1 MSVSPFSA
9 LKSTTSNRGAQ
20 RCGVALIISGQEE
33 PRVERSQHELPATLE
48 RNQICTKRSPKAARF
63 TSPNI
68 KFQND
73 AVRFSGRC
81 ALRAGIS
88 PLTFDG
94 RLSSTPPSQGNF
106 GRRTGAEIAL
116 RRRRRRES
124 AVE

>member
-1 MSVSPFSA
+1 CAVVSTVSSQ
-9 LKSTTSNRGAQ
+9 KERIRGEHTP
-20 RCGVALIISGQEE
+20 S
-33 PRVERSQHELPATLE
+33 ELPATLE
-48 RNQICTKRSPKAARF
+48 RNQIRAKHTREAARF

-73 AVRFSGRC
+73 ALRFSGRG

-106 GRRTGAEIAL
+106 IRTTVAEVRILECPRWCDLQAWLNVPL
-116 RRRRRRES
+116 RKM
-124 AVE
+124 